1 MRGWAIAAGLVTA
14 SGALIVA
21 GLAAVRAQA
30 SAERLTGALV
40 AAELRARPTEPAAV
54 AAAVAAAASPAPA
67 PPPGASA
74 PTADA
79 PAPTPPAL
87 PPVSFR
93 QTNTYNGNVVYV
105 PTDCAADYDVVL
117 HFHGA
122 HPYLKDLAEK
132 AQLHAVVVV
141 YNAGNGAERY
151 AQAFQAGGILPSL
164 LKQVAMAVAP
174 LCGGASAKPRRI
186 ALSAWSAGYGATEK
200 LITRAEDRDRIDAV
214 LLADGLHAG
223 FADTFRRQFAPNALQ
238 AFRDF
243 GELAK
248 RGEKL
253 FAITHSSIG
262 TDGYASTTEC
272 SKLLLKALNVPVE
285 GELVSG
291 KAGEFSI
298 EGSSGDDKAAHITQ
312 FRQMDR
318 ALYSKL
324 RARWSR

>member
-1 MRGWAIAAGLVTA
+1 MRGLAIAAGLVAA

-21 GLAAVRAQA
+21 GFAAVRAQA
-30 SAERLTGALV
+30 SAELLTGALV
-40 AAELRARPTEPAAV
+40 AAELRARPAEPSKRT
-54 AAAVAAAASPAPA
+54 AAAAGPAPA
-67 PPPGASA
+67 PVASL
-74 PTADA
+74 
-79 PAPTPPAL
+79 PAAAAVVPTPQAPS
-87 PPVSFR
+87 PVSFR

-105 PTDCAADYDVVL
+105 PSDCSGDYDVVL

-151 AQAFQAGGILPSL
+151 AQAFQAGGILTSL
-164 LKQVAMAVAP
+164 LKQVATAVAP
-174 LCGGASAKPRRI
+174 LCGGDSAKPRRI

-200 LITRAEDRDRIDAV
+200 LITRAEDRARIDAV

-223 FADTFRRQFAPNALQ
+223 FADTYRRQFAPNALQ

-272 SKLLLKALNVPVE
+272 SKLLLKALNVPAE
-285 GELVSG
+285 GAWVSG
-291 KAGEFSI
+291 KSGAFSI
-298 EGSSGDDKAAHITQ
+298 EGSAGDDKAAHITQ
-312 FRQMDR
+312 FRQMDS

-324 RARWSR
+324 RDRWSR

>member
-1 MRGWAIAAGLVTA
+1 MKGWAIAAGLVAA
-14 SGALIVA
+14 SGALVVA

-30 SAERLTGALV
+30 SAEQLTGALV
-40 AAELRARPTEPAAV
+40 AAELRARPAEPARP
-54 AAAVAAAASPAPA
+54 AAPLPA
-67 PPPGASA
+67 PPASVAPAASA
-74 PTADA
+74 
-79 PAPTPPAL
+79 AL
-87 PPVSFR
+87 PSAAVSAASSPVSFR

-105 PTDCAADYDVVL
+105 PEDCSGDYDVVL

-122 HPYLKDLAEK
+122 HPYLKDLAQK
-132 AQLHAVVVV
+132 ADLHAVVAV

-151 AQAFQAGGILPSL
+151 AQAFQAGGILTSL
-164 LKQVAMAVAP
+164 LRQVGMAVAP
-174 LCGGASAKPRRI
+174 LCAGEGEQPRRV

-200 LITRAEDRDRIDAV
+200 LLTRAEDRDRVDAV

-223 FADTFRRQFAPNALQ
+223 FADVYRRQFAPNALQ

-253 FAITHSSIG
+253 FAITHSSIK

-272 SKLLLKALNVPVE
+272 SKLLLKLLNVPSE
-285 GELVSG
+285 GSLVSG
-291 KAGEFSI
+291 QSGAFSI
-298 EGSSGDDKAAHITQ
+298 EGSPGEDKAAHIEQ
-312 FRQMDR
+312 FRQMD
-318 ALYSKL
+318 AKLYSKL